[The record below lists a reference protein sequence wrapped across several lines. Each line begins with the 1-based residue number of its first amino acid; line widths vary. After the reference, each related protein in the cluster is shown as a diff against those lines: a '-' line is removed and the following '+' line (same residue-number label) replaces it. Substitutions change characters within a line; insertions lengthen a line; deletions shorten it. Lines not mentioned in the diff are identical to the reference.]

1 LLGCE
6 SKRTVGTHNTETGD
20 HPAPGVTDIPE
31 PAASATAPA
40 TSAAPASS
48 ASAAALPVAAPAGG
62 EHADSARV
70 YAKSR
75 NVWIREAP
83 TNDIDWIG
91 ILWFGSSVAIKDP
104 NPIVAAGCSGQ
115 WYAVEPR
122 GYICV
127 DGDKATLDIDDPVL
141 RAVAPYA
148 PNLDSP
154 WPHPHYGESLGAPR
168 YNQLPSPEEQQLRE
182 AKYLKKPGATTLGE
196 PVAAPSAAIALPAL
210 PRSMQ
215 ADQAWV
221 MPRSALAWTG
231 EAAQGGRHWALT
243 PDLAWVPQDRLT
255 PYPKVTFRGVQLG
268 KEASLPLAFF
278 RAKDRPKYAK
288 GSAGDITATGENFP
302 RLSWV
307 ELSGEQIIQGNA
319 VYLQTKDAKFYV
331 DQQDAVVPE
340 VRKETPWG
348 AATLQP
354 DATGK
359 APPGRATWLETS
371 IWGGWL
377 LAYEGTK
384 PVFATLIAPG
394 RGGPP
399 HPDRD
404 PIDTA
409 STPTGFFQISGKF
422 ATSTMGEPTELIHAD
437 VPWAQNFSGP
447 HALHAA
453 YWHDNWG
460 ELKSGGC
467 INVSPIDGK
476 WLYDFTEP
484 TVPDGWHGVRWD
496 PSKGP
501 ATGIIINR
509 R

>member
-1 LLGCE
+1 LAA
-6 SKRTVGTHNTETGD
+6 V
-20 HPAPGVTDIPE
+20 A
-31 PAASATAPA
+31 PAAATDN
-40 TSAAPASS
+40 
-48 ASAAALPVAAPAGG
+48 ASAANDPQPDAP
-62 EHADSARV
+62 RV

-75 NVWIREAP
+75 NVWIRDEP
-83 TNDIDWIG
+83 TSDIDWIG
-91 ILWFGSSVAIKDP
+91 IVWFGSSVAIKDP
-104 NPIVAAGCSGQ
+104 NPIVAGGCSGQ
-115 WYAVEPR
+115 WFAVEPR

-154 WPHPHYGESLGAPR
+154 WPHMHYGESQGGAPR
-168 YNQLPSPEEQQLRE
+168 YNQLPSIDEQRLRE
-182 AKYLKKPGATTLGE
+182 SKYLKRPGATTLTE
-196 PVAAPSAAIALPAL
+196 VPPVPAKFALPLL
-210 PRSMQ
+210 PRSLQ
-215 ADQAWV
+215 ADQDWI
-221 MPRSALAWTG
+221 MPRSAIAWTT
-231 EAAQGGRHWALT
+231 EVEYGGRSWALT
-243 PDLAWVPQDRLT
+243 PDLAWVPEDRLT
-255 PYPKVTFRGVQLG
+255 PFTKVTFRGVRLG
-268 KEASLPLAFF
+268 KDANLPLAFF
-278 RAKDRPKYAK
+278 REKDRPKYVK
-288 GSAGDITATGENFP
+288 GSNGELQPNGENFS

-307 ELSGEQIIQGNA
+307 ELSGEQVIEHG
-319 VYLQTKDAKFYV
+319 VLYLQTKDANVYV
-331 DQQDAVVPE
+331 AQQDAVVPE

-354 DATGK
+354 DTTDK
-359 APPGRATWLETS
+359 TPPGRATWLETS

-377 LAYEGTK
+377 IAYEGTK
-384 PVFATLIAPG
+384 PVFTTLISPG

-399 HPDRD
+399 HPDKD

-422 ATSTMGEPTELIHAD
+422 ATSMMGEPTELVHAD

-447 HALHAA
+447 HAIHAA

-476 WLYDFTEP
+476 WLFDFTEP
-484 TVPDGWHGVRWD
+484 TVPIGWHGVRWD

-501 ATGIIINR
+501 ATGIIINKR
-509 R
+509 

>member
-1 LLGCE
+1 
-6 SKRTVGTHNTETGD
+6 VGTSHTETGD
-20 HPAPGVTDIPE
+20 HPAPGVTDVPKPSTAAAAP
-31 PAASATAPA
+31 PAAIEHSAASAAAATAPA
-40 TSAAPASS
+40 PSTAATELTPTAAPADG
-48 ASAAALPVAAPAGG
+48 P
-62 EHADSARV
+62 RV

-104 NPIVAAGCSGQ
+104 NPIVASGCSGK

-127 DGDKATLDIDDPVL
+127 DGDKSTLDIDDPLL

-154 WPHPHYGESLGAPR
+154 WPHPHYGEAQGGAPR
-168 YNQLPSPEEQQLRE
+168 YNRLPSVEEQMLRE
-182 AKYLKKPGATTLGE
+182 SKYLKRPGATTLV
-196 PVAAPSAAIALPAL
+196 PPSTAAQFTWPLL
-210 PRSMQ
+210 PRSLQ
-215 ADQAWV
+215 ADQDWI
-221 MPRSALAWTG
+221 MPRSAIAWTT
-231 EAAQGGRHWALT
+231 ELEHAGRSWALT
-243 PDLAWVPQDRLT
+243 PDLTWVPKDRLKA
-255 PYPKVTFRGVQLG
+255 YEKVTFRGVHLG
-268 KEASLPLAFF
+268 KDASLPLAFF
-278 RAKDRPKYAK
+278 RAKDRPKYSR
-288 GSAGDITATGENFP
+288 GPNGDLQPNGETFA

-307 ELSGEQIIQGNA
+307 ELSGEQVIEHG
-319 VYLQTKDAKFYV
+319 VLYLQTKDKNIYV
-331 DQQDAVVPE
+331 AQQDTVVPE
-340 VRKETPWG
+340 VRKETPWK

-354 DATGK
+354 DTTGK

-377 LAYEGTK
+377 VAYEGTK
-384 PVFATLIAPG
+384 PVFTTLISPG

-399 HPDRD
+399 HPDKD

-422 ATSTMGEPTELIHAD
+422 ATSMMGEPTELVHAD

-453 YWHDNWG
+453 YWHDSWG

-476 WLYDFTEP
+476 WLFDFTEP
-484 TVPDGWHGVRWD
+484 TVPVGWHGVRWD